1 MSDSELERVLEPY
14 KLEGTKIQKI
24 GANRITTHSS
34 GGAATTNDVGS
45 WDRERVV
52 GEGGNGVV
60 FVEKN
65 TVTGSLRAVKM
76 LTRGK
81 ESEQL
86 REINA
91 MLVVKQV
98 SCNEVSDRI
107 RFADCC
113 SSTSS
118 LSNSVPGTRMGIR
131 GTFRWSTCQA
141 AT

>member
-14 KLEGTKIQKI
+14 KLEGTEIQKI
-24 GANRITTHSS
+24 GATRTTTHSS
-34 GGAATTNDVGS
+34 GGAAVTKDVGS
-45 WDRERVV
+45 WDCEREI
-52 GEGGNGVV
+52 GKGGNGVV

-107 RFADCC
+107 RFADWC
-113 SSTSS
+113 SSTSC
-118 LSNSVPGTRMGIR
+118 LSNSMPGTSMGIR
-131 GTFRWSTCQA
+131 GTFQWSTCQV